1 MDPAFIILGLIF
13 ICLWLP
19 FALQFRR
26 GKGIRWVNFLDGYEP
41 GKYDEPALLRFLSRF
56 FFSLSA
62 CGIFWVLAGLLNA
75 EWLFWIGFAAI
86 LVVSLFTLIYMN
98 TGNCFLKAK

>member
-98 TGNCFLKAK
+98 TGNRFLKAK